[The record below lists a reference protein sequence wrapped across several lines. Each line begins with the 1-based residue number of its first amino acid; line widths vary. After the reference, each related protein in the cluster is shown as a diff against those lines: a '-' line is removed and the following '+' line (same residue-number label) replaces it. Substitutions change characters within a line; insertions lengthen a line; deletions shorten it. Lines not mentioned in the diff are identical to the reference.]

1 MTECERINQWLD
13 EAPEQALAGDLA
25 AHAAQCETCRR
36 RLAFEESMHLLGAG
50 ATLDPQRR
58 SALVEKIVAAPVQA
72 ARGGSRV
79 PRWSWAPI
87 AAAAAIIM
95 AVVFLWPAQPREPIL
110 PTQILGDLLGPLA
123 SLSPASAEPAPS
135 PETADDSSPLG
146 SVFESFWGDLEGP
159 VAVGLAAMEAP
170 RAAATSPS
178 AEKR

>member
-13 EAPEQALAGDLA
+13 EVPEQALASDLA

-36 RLAFEESMHLLGAG
+36 RLAIEESMHLLGAG
-50 ATLDPQRR
+50 VTLEPQRR
-58 SALVEKIVAAPVQA
+58 AALVDRIVAAPVQA
-72 ARGGSRV
+72 ARGRSRV
-79 PRWSWAPI
+79 LRWSWAPL
-87 AAAAAIIM
+87 AAAAAIVL

-123 SLSPASAEPAPS
+123 SIETASAEPAPS
-135 PETADDSSPLG
+135 PQTADDSSPLG
-146 SVFESFWGDLEGP
+146 SVFGSFWGDLEGP

-170 RAAATSPS
+170 RAAATRPS